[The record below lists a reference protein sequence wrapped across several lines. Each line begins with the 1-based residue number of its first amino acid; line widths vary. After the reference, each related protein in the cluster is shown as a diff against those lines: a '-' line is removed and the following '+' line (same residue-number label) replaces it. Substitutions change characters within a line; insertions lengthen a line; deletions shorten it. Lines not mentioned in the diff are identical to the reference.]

1 MSRTDRIML
10 VTTLALTGVVL
21 LSSGC
26 LALHQPQAADARQPK
41 EVRLT
46 ESEGVCG
53 SGVGLNVGDTLEVVM
68 DSKLEG
74 YVWDIGFNVPAVLKV
89 TEQPTHDPSSGPGGT
104 ETFHL
109 EAVAEGQDVL
119 RLFYHAPT
127 NDTGSQSRICEVQ
140 VTVAE

>member
-1 MSRTDRIML
+1 MSHTDRIML
-10 VTTLALTGVVL
+10 ITMLVLAGVVL

-26 LALHQPQAADARQPK
+26 SALHQPQGADLRQPK

-46 ESEGVCG
+46 ESQGACD

-68 DSKLEG
+68 DSELEG
-74 YVWDIGFNVPAVLKV
+74 YVWDIGFSVPAVLKV
-89 TEQPTHDPSSGPGGT
+89 TGQPSRDAGSRPGGT

-109 EAVAEGQDVL
+109 KAVAVGQEVL
-119 RLFYHAPT
+119 RLFYHTP
-127 NDTGSQSRICEVQ
+127 GSETAAHSRICDVQ

>member
-1 MSRTDRIML
+1 MSRKNRITS
-10 VTTLALTGVVL
+10 VTMLALVGVVL

-26 LALHQPQAADARQPK
+26 SALHQPQAADVRQPK

-46 ESEGVCG
+46 QSEGACG
-53 SGVGLNVGDTLEVVM
+53 AGVGLNVGDTLEMVM
-68 DSKLEG
+68 DSELEG

-89 TEQPTHDPSSGPGGT
+89 IGQPSHDPGSGPAGT

-109 EAVAEGQDVL
+109 EAVAEGQEVL
-119 RLFYHAPT
+119 RLFYHAPANET
-127 NDTGSQSRICEVQ
+127 AQQSKICDVQ